1 MKKTAFLLIPILL
14 LILVCSCELAYDAPE
29 VGKMNILVYGNDYS
43 THTNKKVDGVNVDPN
58 YYYDM
63 DGNLIDTANPLGS
76 TINDAVEVGNAF
88 VSLAVKAEIDYQITY
103 LLGAKTSYNSDAVLP
118 GNVVNDVSVSS
129 LAGALESLA
138 GSASTNDITVIYFS
152 GHGAG
157 NKTKVS
163 YGTDLTTETYML
175 LDRDSDD
182 YHVIY
187 PINDFLDLV
196 EAIPGTKVII
206 GDFCHSGGLVQS
218 GYVSMTSNEY
228 SDMSLANLYSC
239 RDKISEYSS
248 LFCLSAARYYESS
261 YEIPDRFNI
270 DHGYF
275 TKALLDALGWDEDSK
290 SLTTAEAE
298 KNDRITLFN
307 VANYVIE
314 NDKNTKQTPMLSGG
328 SNDVILFSF

>member
-1 MKKTAFLLIPILL
+1 MKRNAITLL
-14 LILVCSCELAYDAPE
+14 LISLALILSLCSCELAYDAPE
-29 VGKMNILVYGNDYS
+29 VGKMNILVYGNDYGGS
-43 THTNKKVDGVNVDPN
+43 SSKKVDV
-58 YYYDM
+58 YYENGDKV
-63 DGNLIDTANPLGS
+63 GPASGLES
-76 TINDAVEVGNAF
+76 TLNDAVEVGNVF
-88 VSLAVKAEIDYQITY
+88 VSLAINAGMDYQITY
-103 LLGAKTSYNSDAVLP
+103 LLGSKTTSNSDAVFP
-118 GNVVNDVSVSS
+118 ANVVNDVTVSS
-129 LAGALESLA
+129 LKGALESLSSTA
-138 GSASTNDITVIYFS
+138 SANDITVIYYS
-152 GHGAG
+152 GHGTG
-157 NKTKVS
+157 STQKVS
-163 YGTDLTTETYML
+163 YGTDTSSDTYL
-175 LDRDSDD
+175 VLKKDSGDD
-182 YHVIY
+182 YLAYKIG
-187 PINDFLDLV
+187 DFLDLV

-261 YEIPDRFNI
+261 YEISSLG
-270 DHGYF
+270 HGYF

-290 SLTTAEAE
+290 SLTTAKAE

>member
-1 MKKTAFLLIPILL
+1 MKRNAITLL
-14 LILVCSCELAYDAPE
+14 LISLALILSLCSCELAYDAPE

-43 THTNKKVDGVNVDPN
+43 THTNKKVDYVNVDPN

-63 DGNLIDTANPLGS
+63 DGNLINTADPLGS
-76 TINDAVEVGNAF
+76 TINDAVEVGNAL

-129 LAGALESLA
+129 LTGALESLA

-196 EAIPGTKVII
+196 TAIPGTKVLI
-206 GDFCHSGGLVQS
+206 GDFCFSGAFVQS
-218 GYVSMTSNEY
+218 GNVSLTSNEY
-228 SDMSLANLYSC
+228 FDMSLTELYS
-239 RDKISEYSS
+239 RKGQISESS
-248 LFCLSAARYYESS
+248 DLFCLSASRYYELSWEAA
-261 YEIPDRFNI
+261 YIG
-270 DHGYF
+270 HGYF
-275 TKALLDALGWDEDSK
+275 TSALLEALGWDEDSK
-290 SLTTAEAE
+290 SLITAEAE

>member
-29 VGKMNILVYGNDYS
+29 VGKMHILVYGNDYAGTS
-43 THTNKKVDGVNVDPN
+43 NKLTK
-58 YYYDM
+58 
-63 DGNLIDTANPLGS
+63 
-76 TINDAVEVGNAF
+76 TINDAVQVGNA
-88 VSLAVKAEIDYQITY
+88 LVKLCEKAGRGYDITY
-103 LLGAKTSYNSDAVLP
+103 LIGPSTSYNSSALIEDSVI
-118 GNVVNDVSVSS
+118 NDVSTNMLLNTLNYLASS
-129 LAGALESLA
+129 ESA
-138 GSASTNDITVIYFS
+138 NETDITIFYYS
-152 GHGAG
+152 GHGKSDVFNHYYLNDPLSYATTTNSFTYLATYETSLYG
-157 NKTKVS
+157 SDYELLRIDTLQTKIS
-163 YGTDLTTETYML
+163 
-175 LDRDSDD
+175 
-182 YHVIY
+182 
-187 PINDFLDLV
+187 
-196 EAIPGTKVII
+196 AIPGTKVIFS
-206 GDFCHSGGLVQS
+206 DFCFSGALVQS
-218 GYVSMTSNEY
+218 DYVSITSGEY
-228 SDMSLANLYSC
+228 SDMGITDLYRERDRINDVANSLNL
-239 RDKISEYSS
+239 SS
-248 LFCLSAARYYESS
+248 IFYLTAARYNQES